1 MSGSA
6 AEFGQRCRT
15 EIVDLHH
22 FFVAWLGGALD
33 NSAVEFSRF
42 TAATHPNFTM
52 VVPSGQLLDKAGV
65 SEGLRGAHGSRA
77 RRDFQI
83 EIRNVNELVMTG
95 SAGLLT
101 YEEWQFEQG
110 ATRSARTSTVLFV
123 PAGHAANG
131 VAWRHLHET
140 LMPT

>member
-1 MSGSA
+1 MTSA
-6 AEFGQRCRT
+6 AELGQRCRA
-15 EIVDLHH
+15 EIVALHE
-22 FFVAWLGGALD
+22 FFVAWLGGSME

-42 TAATHPNFTM
+42 TAATHPQFTM

-65 SEGLRGAHGSRA
+65 TEGLRAAHGSRM

-83 EIRNVNELVMTG
+83 EIRNVNQLVV
-95 SAGLLT
+95 SESSGLLT
-101 YEEWQFEQG
+101 YEEWQFENG
-110 ATRSARTSTVLFV
+110 SPRSARTSTVLFV
-123 PAGHAANG
+123 PAGHAPNG